1 MITRYSPIERMY
13 SFDRFNKLMEEL
25 WGVGDRS
32 KQTWFPAMDAIET
45 EKEIK
50 FMADLPGMT
59 EKDINVELQDNVLTI
74 RGERKSEETQKT
86 QDYVLCERSYGSF
99 ERRFTVDASVKPDQ
113 IKASFDHGVLTVT
126 VPKMEAPKPKK
137 IAIESH

>member
-1 MITRYSPIERMY
+1 MITRYSPIERLY

-25 WGVGDRS
+25 WGTEGTKRN
-32 KQTWFPAMDAIET
+32 WFPAMDAIET

-50 FMADLPGMT
+50 FVADLPGMT
-59 EKDINVELQDNVLTI
+59 EKDINVELQDNLLTI

-99 ERRFTVDASVKPDQ
+99 ERRFTVNASVKPDQ
-113 IKASFDHGVLTVT
+113 VKASFEHGVLTVT
-126 VPKMEAPKPKK
+126 VPKLEAPKPKK
-137 IAIESH
+137 IAIEAH